1 MYWKYLL
8 VISLFLFPGCGDLEP
23 EMQDTR
29 TVILNMDF
37 NERTSSRT
45 SSNVSES
52 ELDQYNTHL
61 ILAVPSQVSLT
72 SNYLSYFYSSLDAG
86 LMNPQERRVNLEI
99 PLNIGIKVFAFL
111 LQGNYNMDELIQS
124 RQVGYYGQSGIFYI
138 NNQTNNLNLGIT
150 LQSAGNS
157 SGGGNSGT
165 NTASIEEVAAI
176 GTTSNPTP
184 NYTFAST
191 IAGTISYGG
200 PCSSTTTSA
209 IIGNNTITFR
219 ALENGTFT
227 NCTIKVTDSTGNE
240 SNIITVTTFT
250 ILDTTLLAHYKFEG
264 NLNDSSSYGRDLT
277 EQGTNITYTSTDNQS
292 NKSGQ
297 AAWFNGT
304 NTYAFTNNI
313 TVGDNFTIAFWTKPE
328 SVGQY
333 DSVLSTGDSNST
345 NGIFQIEY
353 KVSNQIQWRV
363 AGGSSL
369 SSSLLMNE
377 WNHIV
382 ITKSDNAT
390 DDKKVYI
397 YKDGS
402 YINSVS
408 GQTTRWDKIKIGLNR
423 NGMSHWQGLID
434 EIKIHNKTFTANEV
448 LSLFQSY

>member
-1 MYWKYLL
+1 WFNDIFKRMSYKKTMYWKYLL

-304 NTYAFTNNI
+304 NT
-313 TVGDNFTIAFWTKPE
+313 
-328 SVGQY
+328 
-333 DSVLSTGDSNST
+333 
-345 NGIFQIEY
+345 
-353 KVSNQIQWRV
+353 
-363 AGGSSL
+363 
-369 SSSLLMNE
+369 
-377 WNHIV
+377 
-382 ITKSDNAT
+382 
-390 DDKKVYI
+390 
-397 YKDGS
+397 
-402 YINSVS
+402 
-408 GQTTRWDKIKIGLNR
+408 
-423 NGMSHWQGLID
+423 
-434 EIKIHNKTFTANEV
+434 
-448 LSLFQSY
+448 

>member
-1 MYWKYLL
+1 
-8 VISLFLFPGCGDLEP
+8 
-23 EMQDTR
+23 
-29 TVILNMDF
+29 
-37 NERTSSRT
+37 
-45 SSNVSES
+45 
-52 ELDQYNTHL
+52 
-61 ILAVPSQVSLT
+61 
-72 SNYLSYFYSSLDAG
+72 
-86 LMNPQERRVNLEI
+86 
-99 PLNIGIKVFAFL
+99 
-111 LQGNYNMDELIQS
+111 
-124 RQVGYYGQSGIFYI
+124 
-138 NNQTNNLNLGIT
+138 
-150 LQSAGNS
+150 
-157 SGGGNSGT
+157 
-165 NTASIEEVAAI
+165 
-176 GTTSNPTP
+176 
-184 NYTFAST
+184 
-191 IAGTISYGG
+191 
-200 PCSSTTTSA
+200 
-209 IIGNNTITFR
+209 
-219 ALENGTFT
+219 
-227 NCTIKVTDSTGNE
+227 
-240 SNIITVTTFT
+240 
-250 ILDTTLLAHYKFEG
+250 
-264 NLNDSSSYGRDLT
+264 
-277 EQGTNITYTSTDNQS
+277 
-292 NKSGQ
+292 
-297 AAWFNGT
+297 
-304 NTYAFTNNI
+304 
-313 TVGDNFTIAFWTKPE
+313 AFWTKPE